1 MMKRGDYMNKKLGMF
16 AIGYLLA
23 IIVVYIIPVLIIYPN
38 VISTIENNY
47 EQISSLVDLE
57 EDASEK
63 TVLVSTL
70 KDQVNIRNYIIAY
83 YALTI
88 FIVLILVGL
97 LCIKDKE
104 KLGLLGKG
112 ILIGDFVGAAGF
124 IATVVFSSSYFVL

>member
-1 MMKRGDYMNKKLGMF
+1 MNKKLGMF

-57 EDASEK
+57 EDATEK

-70 KDQVNIRNYIIAY
+70 KDQVNIRNYIIVY

-88 FIVLILVGL
+88 FIILILVGL

-104 KLGLLGKG
+104 RLGFLGKG
-112 ILIGDFVGAAGF
+112 VLIGDFVGAAGF